1 MTTAPKP
8 PGRPK
13 VYGEKLQRVT
23 VLLPAAV
30 VDEAR
35 RLGHGNISAGIRAA
49 LSPRPADDPGDAHP
63 STAADA
69 GTPPAA

>member
-1 MTTAPKP
+1 MTTPRPA
-8 PGRPK
+8 GRPTM
-13 VYGEKLQRVT
+13 YGEKLQRVT
-23 VLLPAAV
+23 VLLPSAIVA
-30 VDEAR
+30 EAK